1 MTSTNGHANGES
13 KTFVVDTNVLLHNP
27 DSIFL
32 FADNEVVIPFDVIE
46 ELDKFKS
53 GTDDLG
59 RNARA
64 VIRHLDRLRETG
76 NLSQGVQHPY
86 DPKGRI
92 RVILEE
98 DQQLGP
104 GLTANSP
111 DNRIIS
117 CALDLRNQGKRVV
130 FITKDM
136 NARLKSDALGLLAE
150 DFENQKVDFD
160 KLYTGY
166 REVTVSAKVIDKL
179 FSDKQV
185 RIDAPD
191 LRANEF
197 VLLKDQDD
205 ASHTAL
211 ARYRHDTGTLVPV
224 RNRRGPVFGIIPRNL
239 QQTMALDL
247 LLDDTVK
254 LVSLI
259 GSAGTGKTL
268 LAIAAGMSK
277 VLNEGIYTKLLCA
290 RPIMPL
296 GRDIGFLPG
305 DKDQK
310 LTAWMQPIFDNMG
323 YLLSNRLTSG
333 DGHEH
338 GKSHAAAQHTVEQR
352 IQQLMESGQVVLE
365 PLTYIRGRSIPHQFM
380 IVDESQNLTPHEV
393 KTIASRVGEGTK
405 LILTGDPTQIDN
417 PYLDASSNGL
427 SFLVERLKGKGL
439 VGHVTLAKSE
449 RSELASLVTA
459 EL

>member
-1 MTSTNGHANGES
+1 MSETNGHANTAP

-32 FADNEVVIPFDVIE
+32 FTDNEVVIPFDVIE
-46 ELDKFKS
+46 ELDKFKT

-64 VIRHLDRLRETG
+64 VIRNLDRLREVG
-76 NLSQGVQHPY
+76 NLSEGVQHPY

-98 DQQLGP
+98 AQQLFP
-104 GLTANSP
+104 GLNINSP

-117 CALDLRNQGKRVV
+117 CALDLRKQGKRVV
-130 FITKDM
+130 FVTKDM
-136 NARLKSDALGLLAE
+136 NARIKGDALGLPAE

-160 KLYTGY
+160 RLYTGY
-166 REVTVSAKVIDKL
+166 REMPVSHKVIDRL
-179 FSDKQV
+179 FADKQARV
-185 RIDAPD
+185 DAPD

-197 VLLKDQDD
+197 VLLQDQDD
-205 ASHTAL
+205 PNHTAL
-211 ARYRHDTGTLVPV
+211 ARYRHDVGALVPV
-224 RNRRGPVFGIIPRNL
+224 RSRRGPTFGIMPRNL
-239 QQTMALDL
+239 QQQMAMDL
-247 LLDDTVK
+247 LLDDSVK

-259 GSAGTGKTL
+259 GNAGTGKTL
-268 LAIAAGMSK
+268 LAIAAGMNK
-277 VLNEGIYTKLLCA
+277 VLNEGVYTKLLCA

-310 LTAWMQPIFDNMG
+310 LSAWMQPIFDNMG
-323 YLLSNRLTSG
+323 YLLSNRLSGG
-333 DGHEH
+333 DGPEH
-338 GKSHAAAQHTVEQR
+338 GKTHAAAQHTVEQR
-352 IQQLMESGQVVLE
+352 IQQLMEAGQVVLE

-393 KTIASRVGEGTK
+393 KTIASRVGDGTK
-405 LILTGDPTQIDN
+405 LVLTGDPTQIDN

-427 SFLVERLKGKGL
+427 SYLVERLKGKGL
-439 VGHVTLAKSE
+439 VGHVTLTKSE